1 MVPIIERSVGKAGK
15 DEKEFY
21 LFEKAGV
28 DNTGSG
34 LQGVTTWRKVEKR
47 RWMECKEVWGGGG

>member
-15 DEKEFY
+15 DEEEFY

-34 LQGVTTWRKVEKR
+34 LQGVTTWKKVEK
-47 RWMECKEVWGGGG
+47 KEVDGV